1 MGQTLGEKIP
11 SLEAAGK
18 HKTCSHWRLK
28 FWGLK
33 MGAAPLICTALTEA
47 PKSLVRLS
55 TSSSF
60 SPLRLAGE
68 LRPPAPQQQLDVRRS
83 PERGARGREGIAG
96 EGGVGRRARAGS
108 ASAGGGRAEPG
119 DCAGGGR
126 EGGQLWAGSRARPPA
141 LKMER
146 RRGLAGEGA
155 RR

>member
-33 MGAAPLICTALTEA
+33 MGAAPLISAALTEA

-83 PERGARGREGIAG
+83 PERGARGREGTAG
-96 EGGVGRRARAGS
+96 EGRGGAESARGLGQC
-108 ASAGGGRAEPG
+108 GG
-119 DCAGGGR
+119 
-126 EGGQLWAGSRARPPA
+126 WAG
-141 LKMER
+141 
-146 RRGLAGEGA
+146 
-155 RR
+155 